1 MSDYTPTTEQVHEG
15 YRKTLRK
22 VDSVYSLV
30 LPEDADAAFDRWLEQ
45 VGKAE
50 RLAER
55 ERIIKIIES
64 EAEIHEDKLIDPHEL
79 IERIKGEE
87 A

>member
-1 MSDYTPTTEQVHEG
+1 VSDYTPTIEQVREV

-22 VDSVYSLV
+22 VDGVYSLV
-30 LPEDADAAFDRWLEQ
+30 LPEDADAAFDRWLET
-45 VGKAE
+45 E

-55 ERIIKIIES
+55 ERIIKLL
-64 EAEIHEDKLIDPHEL
+64 EAENEYLYDD
-79 IERIKGEE
+79 EREYVIALIKGEK